1 MILKSYMKETKN
13 ITIQIAGQRT
23 FNLDISPE
31 NIERMRQVE
40 REVNGLWAK
49 WCGDFPDKSPQD
61 ILAMVTFQ
69 YARHYYG
76 LLDKVNDS
84 EEMVTEFEKMLDAI
98 LLDIK

>member
-1 MILKSYMKETKN
+1 MKEIKH

-23 FNLDISPE
+23 FNLDISPDNE
-31 NIERMRQVE
+31 GQMRQVE
-40 REVNGLWAK
+40 REVNKLWAK
-49 WCGDFPDKSPQD
+49 WCGDFPNKSPLD

-69 YARHYYG
+69 YARYYYG

-84 EEMVTEFEKMLDAI
+84 EEKVTEFERMLDGI